1 MWRFALRLQDAALCD
16 RSRLQQ
22 SNVVEDFDF
31 TSAVGAFA
39 TGEVV
44 FAVWESHTPTPKEAL
59 DFIDTR
65 CKSVPTR
72 LWLGDRE
79 IPAADN

>member
-1 MWRFALRLQDAALCD
+1 MRLFAIDHDC
-16 RSRLQQ
+16 
-22 SNVVEDFDF
+22 SNSKVVEDFDF

-44 FAVWESHTPTPKEAL
+44 FAVWESHTPTPQEAL

-65 CKSVPTR
+65 CKSVLTR
-72 LWLGDRE
+72 LWLGDQE
-79 IPAADN
+79 IAAPNN